1 MVAQCEGYRGVV
13 MHLELWL
20 WKFTDASRDVL
31 ASVTGTT
38 DIETINSQPHKGE
51 MIGQLVARDY

>member
-13 MHLELWL
+13 VHLELWL

-51 MIGQLVARDY
+51 MIG